1 MFGGLMKSASI
12 AAVAAAAGLAFGGV
26 AAKAADFGG
35 DCCADLEERVAEL
48 EATTVR
54 KGNRKVSLTIYG
66 QVNTGVMYWDNG
78 NEDNVYVVDNDN
90 SSTRFGLKGSA
101 KITPD
106 WSAGF
111 KIELETES
119 ASSNRV
125 REDNDDLNNSDILI
139 RQAYWYLQSKQL
151 GRVGVGSQHTSNSG
165 IAEIDL
171 GGTNVAALF
180 DTKQGRSLEVYA
192 NNGAGNVGI
201 GQLSGYF
208 WGNGEFNQ
216 NRNIVRYDSP
226 EFAGFIVT
234 AAWGEDDLWDVA
246 LRYAGEIAG
255 FKIAAG
261 IAYGEDT
268 DFSGDNGGLGSA
280 ERRNEVVNGSA
291 SVLHSATGLFV
302 TFAAAHQDR
311 SSFQNVATNDEG
323 EFWGVKGGI
332 YQKFISFGKT
342 SIYGEYRDYG
352 LEFRNAAN
360 AVILTTSDEVWGGG
374 IVQKIDAAAMELF
387 ISYQHHDIDNSLAT
401 GERDVD
407 VVLGGGR
414 IKF

>member
-1 MFGGLMKSASI
+1 MKRISLVAMT
-12 AAVAAAAGLAFGGV
+12 AVAGLFSTNV
-26 AAKAADFGG
+26 LAADFGG

-90 SSTRFGLKGSA
+90 SSTRFGIKGKA
-101 KITPD
+101 QINAE
-106 WSAGF
+106 WAAGY
-111 KIELETES
+111 KIEIETES

-139 RQAYWYLQSKQL
+139 RQAYWYLESKRL

-171 GGTNVAALF
+171 GGTNVVALF
-180 DTKQGRSLEVYA
+180 DTKQGRALEAYA
-192 NNGAGNVGI
+192 NNGAGNFNI
-201 GQLSGYF
+201 GQLGNYY

-226 EFAGFIVT
+226 TFAGFVVT
-234 AAWGEDDLWDVA
+234 AAWGEDDIWDVA
-246 LRYAGEIAG
+246 LRYAGEFGSI
-255 FKIAAG
+255 KVAAG

-268 DFSGDNGGLGSA
+268 DFSADNGGLGSA
-280 ERRNEVVNGSA
+280 ERKNEVINGSISA
-291 SVLHSATGLFV
+291 LHMPTGLFL
-302 TFAAAHQDR
+302 TFAAAHQER
-311 SSFQNVATNDEG
+311 SSFQNLANNDEG
-323 EFWGVKGGI
+323 EFWGIKGGV
-332 YQKFISFGKT
+332 YQKFFTVGKT
-342 SIYGEYRDYG
+342 SVYAEYRDYG

-360 AVILTTSDEVWGGG
+360 TLTLTTSDEVWGGG
-374 IVQKIDAAAMELF
+374 VVQKIDAAAMELF
-387 ISYQHHDIDNSLAT
+387 LAYQHHDIDNSLVT
-401 GERDVD
+401 GERNVD